1 METRIGLAVTTTPNR
16 SDVFNKWINSY
27 NEICPNLPLYI
38 HNDWLYKGV
47 CYSKNRC
54 LSALYDINCDFF
66 MLFDDDCIIKNQYFA
81 DKYINSGLNHACYT
95 FSRQLLKQHESYTE
109 YVDPNGCM
117 LFFKRIC
124 LDAVGGWDTSY
135 TGFGYEHSD
144 FSSRIFNAGLTPARF
159 IDIPNS
165 KGLFE
170 MAKCQSSFSS
180 KDRMQIPTNYK
191 LYQQNYYSKEFKPF
205 K

>member
-1 METRIGLAVTTTPNR
+1 MKIGIGLTTTPNR
-16 SDVFNKWINSY
+16 RDVLEEWYQNYSKISP
-27 NEICPNLPLYI
+27 ELPLYI
-38 HNDWLYKGV
+38 HNDIDYKGV
-47 CYSKNRC
+47 SYSKNKC
-54 LSALYDINCDFF
+54 LNALYEVGCDYF
-66 MLFDDDCIIKNQYFA
+66 MIFDDDCFITQPMWHE
-81 DKYINSGLNHACYT
+81 KYVNSGLNHACYT
-95 FSRQLLKQHESYTE
+95 FSRQLLKEHESYSE

-117 LFFKRIC
+117 LFFKKIC
-124 LDAVGGWDTSY
+124 LDTVGGWDTSY

-144 FSSRIFNAGLTPARF
+144 ISSRIFNAGLTPARF